1 MNFYIKNINPNF
13 PAITNG
19 WIQGKNERCALH
31 AYFLSK
37 KYSYISHRRIWS
49 VGKTMKSRSDPP
61 LKKEKNSSRM
71 CGPWLFLSLDA
82 LNHPIQVCVSRSFFI
97 HWFFF
102 FSISS
107 FIVDFLLAFFFNF
120 NKFCDVFNRIWFI
133 FYWLMNKILTF
144 FGRF

>member
-1 MNFYIKNINPNF
+1 MNFYIKNTNPNF

-61 LKKEKNSSRM
+61 LKKEKK
-71 CGPWLFLSLDA
+71 
-82 LNHPIQVCVSRSFFI
+82 NHLGCAVLGFF
-97 HWFFF
+97 
-102 FSISS
+102 
-107 FIVDFLLAFFFNF
+107 
-120 NKFCDVFNRIWFI
+120 
-133 FYWLMNKILTF
+133 
-144 FGRF
+144 